1 MHRAFNARAGSPT
14 MVMQNYKVNSTFL
27 TLQVFYFRKVQF
39 LGAWYCLSLG
49 LKILPQGLKNQSQSL
64 KIQPQGLK
72 KQSQALSRKSR
83 RFKKLPQGLTQK
95 VAPDGPPG
103 VFPNVKDKG
112 RLHGAKIHGF
122 IGPSRAP
129 IYVNTTVQK
138 PFNLS

>member
-1 MHRAFNARAGSPT
+1 
-14 MVMQNYKVNSTFL
+14 MQNYKVNSTYL

-39 LGAWYCLSLG
+39 AGFQCRLSLG
-49 LKILPQGLKNQSQSL
+49 LKILPQGLKNQSL
-64 KIQPQGLK
+64 
-72 KQSQALSRKSR
+72 ALARKSR
-83 RFKKLPQGLTQK
+83 RLKKLPLGLTQK

-112 RLHGAKIHGF
+112 RLHGAKMHGF

-129 IYVNTTVQK
+129 IYVNTTFQK

>member
-1 MHRAFNARAGSPT
+1 MHRTFNARAESPT

-27 TLQVFYFRKVQF
+27 TLKVFYFRKVQF
-39 LGAWYCLSLG
+39 LGARCCLSLG
-49 LKILPQGLKNQSQSL
+49 LKILPQGLKNQSKGLKNQS
-64 KIQPQGLK
+64 QGL
-72 KQSQALSRKSR
+72 ACKSR
-83 RFKKLPQGLTQK
+83 RLKKLPRGLTQK

-112 RLHGAKIHGF
+112 RLHGAKMHGF